1 MVDASRKTS
10 AAASAET
17 SSDGEDE
24 TRAERAEKAAMAAR
38 AHAIQGQRPP
48 QPSTPVVL
56 AHPQHKAW
64 EERFGGRG
72 INLLD
77 FSLICR
83 NIKDINLL
91 GNNAKNVTKKAKCI
105 VLSFLVYSADS

>member
-10 AAASAET
+10 VAASTET
-17 SSDGEDE
+17 RSDGEDE
-24 TRAERAEKAAMAAR
+24 TRVERVEKAAMAAR

-48 QPSTPVVL
+48 RPSTPVVL
-56 AHPQHKAW
+56 THPQHEAW
-64 EERFGGRG
+64 EERLEGWG

-91 GNNAKNVTKKAKCI
+91 GNNAKNGKIK
-105 VLSFLVYSADS
+105 FN